1 MPREFYAAL
10 GKSSLRS
17 SAQSP
22 PVRVGNLTRHST
34 RRRAVFMNESRICR
48 RRLIRWEDICSRLR
62 FVSWLPLRQS
72 TNVSQS
78 IVSSRSPERLER
90 SRNLV
95 WQRFILG
102 QSVGD
107 TPFVVIM
114 NSFFCLTKRSR
125 HYSSHLVRPGRA
137 NGNVRVHRVG
147 TARRVRNR
155 RNH

>member
-1 MPREFYAAL
+1 
-10 GKSSLRS
+10 
-17 SAQSP
+17 
-22 PVRVGNLTRHST
+22 
-34 RRRAVFMNESRICR
+34 MNESRICR

-114 NSFFCLTKRSR
+114 AVLIIRPEGLLSGRSVLR
-125 HYSSHLVRPGRA
+125 KV
-137 NGNVRVHRVG
+137 
-147 TARRVRNR
+147 
-155 RNH
+155 